1 MIQHTQE
8 FRANVGFQEQK
19 HITGHVKA
27 VPRGDQ
33 DTTVLTL
40 LCMADASMDLQHDLQ
55 CNRGW
60 CILVLEYEH
69 VPLLQA
75 MEWLN
80 P

>member
-1 MIQHTQE
+1 MIQHTQG
-8 FRANVGFQEQK
+8 FRANADFQTQS
-19 HITGHVKA
+19 HTIGHVKA
-27 VPRGDQ
+27 VLRGGQ
-33 DTTVLTL
+33 DTTILTP

>member
-8 FRANVGFQEQK
+8 FRANADFQTQS

-27 VPRGDQ
+27 VPRGDH
-33 DTTVLTL
+33 DTMILIP
-40 LCMADASMDLQHDLQ
+40 LCMVDASMDLQHNPL
-55 CNRGW
+55 CNREW
-60 CILVLEYEH
+60 CTLVLEYEH